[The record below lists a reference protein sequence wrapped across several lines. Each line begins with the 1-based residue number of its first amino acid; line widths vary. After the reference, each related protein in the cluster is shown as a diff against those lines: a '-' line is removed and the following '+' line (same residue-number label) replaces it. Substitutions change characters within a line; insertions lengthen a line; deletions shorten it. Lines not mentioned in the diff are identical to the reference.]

1 MSKNIF
7 CRCEEI
13 DEETIRKAVREGCD
27 TADAVKRRT
36 RAGMGMCQSK
46 TCYNL
51 IARVIREETGI
62 DPNEIRP
69 FTQQAPV
76 RPVSAGLL
84 YNDRY
89 EESDLFER

>member
-1 MSKNIF
+1 MSDLLI

-13 DEETIRKAVREGCD
+13 TEDIIRKAVRDGCK
-27 TADAVKRRT
+27 TADAVKRYT

-51 IARVIREETGI
+51 IARIIREETGL
-62 DPNEIRP
+62 DPNDIPP

-76 RPVSAGLL
+76 RPVSACVL
-84 YNDRY
+84 YNDTY
-89 EESDLFER
+89 DEKELFEE

>member
-1 MSKNIF
+1 MSKLII

-13 DEETIRKAVREGCD
+13 TEDVIRQAVREGCV

-51 IARVIREETGI
+51 ITRIIREETGI
-62 DPNEIRP
+62 DPNDIRP

-76 RPVSAGLL
+76 RPVSACVL
-84 YNDRY
+84 YNDDFD
-89 EESDLFER
+89 EAELLK

>member
-1 MSKNIF
+1 MSKNII

-13 DEETIRKAVREGCD
+13 SEDIIRKAVRDGCH
-27 TADAVKRRT
+27 TVDAVKRRT

-51 IARVIREETGI
+51 IARIIREETGI
-62 DPNEIRP
+62 DPDNIKP

-76 RPVSAGLL
+76 RPISSEVLF
-84 YNDRY
+84 NDNFD
-89 EESDLFER
+89 EKDLFDK

>member
-1 MSKNIF
+1 MSDKII

-13 DEETIRKAVREGCD
+13 GEEAIRKAVREGCH
-27 TADAVKRRT
+27 TVDAVKRRT

-51 IARVIREETGI
+51 IARIIREEAGI
-62 DPNEIRP
+62 DPNDIKP

-76 RPVSAGLL
+76 RPISAGVL
-84 YNDRY
+84 YNDQY
-89 EESDLFER
+89 DESELFEK

>member
-1 MSKNIF
+1 MSDILI

-13 DEETIRKAVREGCD
+13 TEDVIRRAVREGCV
-27 TADAVKRRT
+27 TTDAVKRRT

-51 IARVIREETGI
+51 IARIIREETGI
-62 DPNEIRP
+62 DPNDIPP

-76 RPVSAGLL
+76 RPVSAGVL
-84 YNDRY
+84 YNDEY
-89 EESDLFER
+89 DESELFEK